1 MQGSEFLLD
10 PSYPKGDAKQAV
22 LQSCKQHFRPEFLN
36 RLDDMVVF
44 EPLKQV
50 QLREVARLLTE
61 ELAERLSARNV
72 AMQVTDQA
80 LDYAVKQSYDP
91 LYGARPIRRWLVR
104 FPSSCRLLLA
114 LVCNTRRTFANAL
127 ATFCLFG
134 RALCFIAQAAQS
146 AWWCICPVKVCLIN
160 MVLACRRSRS

>member
-1 MQGSEFLLD
+1 LD
-10 PSYPKGDAKQAV
+10 PSYAGDAKQAV
-22 LQSCKQHFRPEFLN
+22 LQTCKQHMRPEFLN
-36 RLDDMVVF
+36 RLDDLVVF
-44 EPLKQV
+44 DPLQRS

-104 FPSSCRLLLA
+104 FLITCLA
-114 LVCNTRRTFANAL
+114 LFPGENQF
-127 ATFCLFG
+127 
-134 RALCFIAQAAQS
+134 
-146 AWWCICPVKVCLIN
+146 
-160 MVLACRRSRS
+160 

>member
-1 MQGSEFLLD
+1 
-10 PSYPKGDAKQAV
+10 
-22 LQSCKQHFRPEFLN
+22 
-36 RLDDMVVF
+36 MVVF
-44 EPLKQV
+44 EPLKQG

-104 FPSSCRLLLA
+104 SPPSTLPLVALVGNTTHTSCRCTYLIFPLWPCPLLHCSCSTKCQ
-114 LVCNTRRTFANAL
+114 VVH
-127 ATFCLFG
+127 
-134 RALCFIAQAAQS
+134 
-146 AWWCICPVKVCLIN
+146 P
-160 MVLACRRSRS
+160 